1 MSEAKTPITRLFGIF
16 QWIGFWLVVL
26 LFVFYSASPFYWAI
40 NTSLKTERERLL
52 FPATA
57 VPQQPTLENYTSIFN
72 NQDFLISILN
82 SALVAIG
89 ATVVSIVVGGLAAYA
104 LGRYNFRG
112 RRMMRYVILLMSL
125 FPTIAVLP
133 SLFIIITDLGLSGSI
148 LSLILTYPIFTL
160 PGTTW
165 VLIVFFRNLP
175 PDIEQAAFVDGAN
188 TFQLFVRVL
197 LPISTPVLLTTGLI
211 TFVGVWSEYLLALAF
226 TAADKSARTVTVAIK
241 FLAGQLTPGELM
253 AASVLLSVPLLIVIF
268 FTQRRFISNTT
279 EGAVKG

>member
-1 MSEAKTPITRLFGIF
+1 MTAAASPAARLFALA
-16 QWIGFWLVVL
+16 QRLAFWAVVL

-40 NTSLKTERERLL
+40 NTALKTDAERAQY
-52 FPATA
+52 PATA
-57 VPQQPTLENYTSIFN
+57 IPQQPTTDNFARVLD
-72 NQDFLISILN
+72 NQDFLVSIVN
-82 SALVAIG
+82 SALVALG
-89 ATVVSIVVGGLAAYA
+89 ATLLSVAVGGLAAYA
-104 LGRYNFRG
+104 LGRFNFRG

-133 SLFIIITDLGLSGSI
+133 SLFILITDLGLSGSI

-165 VLIVFFRNLP
+165 TLIVFFRNLP

-197 LPISTPVLLTTGLI
+197 MPISAPVLLTSGLI

-253 AASVLLSVPLLIVIF
+253 AASVLLSIPLMLVIF
-268 FTQRRFISNTT
+268 YTQRRFITNTT